1 MPDLL
6 SPLAAQSTS
15 ISSQQP
21 SSEHS
26 SGQCEQVAFHN
37 ASFGRML
44 TTISKSKFNLLG
56 ESAWAVFFRHRNL
69 WCVCGV
75 VSERSY

>member
-1 MPDLL
+1 MPEPC

-15 ISSQQP
+15 ISSEQP

-26 SGQCEQVAFHN
+26 SGQREQVAFHN

-44 TTISKSKFNLLG
+44 TTTSKYKFNLLG
-56 ESAWAVFFRHRNL
+56 ESAWAVFFRHRKL

-75 VSERSY
+75 VSERFY